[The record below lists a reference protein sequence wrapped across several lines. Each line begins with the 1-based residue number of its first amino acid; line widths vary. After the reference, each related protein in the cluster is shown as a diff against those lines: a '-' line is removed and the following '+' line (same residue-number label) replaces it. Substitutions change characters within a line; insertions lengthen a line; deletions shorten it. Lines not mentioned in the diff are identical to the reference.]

1 MCCWFNMVLE
11 YNEVYMLLGSN
22 IGDREQM
29 IKLAKFEIEK
39 QIGTIQASSAFYK
52 TEPWGNKDQPAFINV
67 ALAVRTSLKP
77 LEVLEHALDIEKSL
91 GRVRM
96 ERWGSRTIDIDLI
109 FYGQEIIDIEG
120 KLVIPHPEM
129 QNRRF
134 VLEPLM
140 EIARDFIHPVLQR
153 PVKDLLDSLTD
164 DTAVEKYNF

>member
-29 IKLAKFEIEK
+29 IKLAKIEIEK
-39 QIGTIQASSAFYK
+39 QIGAIVASSAFYE
-52 TEPWGNKDQPAFINV
+52 TAPWGNKDQPAFINL
-67 ALAVRTSLKP
+67 ALVVRTALKP
-77 LEVLEHALDIEKSL
+77 IDTLNCALDIEKSL

-109 FYGQEIIDIEG
+109 FYGQQIINVEG

-140 EIARDFIHPVLQR
+140 EIAENFMHPVLQHT
-153 PVKDLLDSLTD
+153 VKELLDSLTD